1 MVAYDV
7 SEWSDL
13 FVATAGAAAA
23 LTGLVF
29 VAVSINLERILSL
42 PGLPARAM
50 QTLLMLAIV
59 IVISI
64 VGLIPEQERDVLGVE
79 LLILA
84 VAYTAGLLR
93 TFKPQLTGGQL
104 RRYEAT
110 GRLVLAGV
118 GAIPLLVGAVSVLA
132 EGGGGLYWIVG
143 GHARSDLRRRHQR
156 LGPTGRDPSL
166 SRGQPGPQSNSWT
179 SLLGYGLLRDGPQE
193 QHHHRERQRRD
204 ASREDQAGGAEAGQ
218 LCANRPSPTTGI
230 EIAT

>member
-42 PGLPARAM
+42 AGLPARAM

-84 VAYTAGLLR
+84 VAYTTGLLH
-93 TFKPQLTGGQL
+93 TFKRQLTGGQL

-143 GHARSDLRRRHQR
+143 GMLGAIFAGVTNAWVLLVEIQR
-156 LGPTGRDPSL
+156 
-166 SRGQPGPQSNSWT
+166 
-179 SLLGYGLLRDGPQE
+179 
-193 QHHHRERQRRD
+193 
-204 ASREDQAGGAEAGQ
+204 
-218 LCANRPSPTTGI
+218 
-230 EIAT
+230 

>member
-50 QTLLMLAIV
+50 QTLLMLAV
-59 IVISI
+59 VVVVSI
-64 VGLIPEQERDVLGVE
+64 VGLIPAQDRDVLGIE

-84 VAYTAGLLR
+84 VAYAAGLLG
-93 TFKPQLTGGQL
+93 TFKPQLTGSELKRHQ
-104 RRYEAT
+104 AVA
-110 GRLVLAGV
+110 RLVLAGV

-143 GHARSDLRRRHQR
+143 GMLGAIFGGVTNAWVLLVEIQR
-156 LGPTGRDPSL
+156 
-166 SRGQPGPQSNSWT
+166 
-179 SLLGYGLLRDGPQE
+179 
-193 QHHHRERQRRD
+193 
-204 ASREDQAGGAEAGQ
+204 
-218 LCANRPSPTTGI
+218 
-230 EIAT
+230 